1 MMMQINLTRFSR
13 FRDGLPADSAPP
25 RKYAEQYRTMQE
37 FEKLRDYLHQVG
49 ERVMPKEVEGVKTFR
64 ETVAGTK
71 GETLRTRGVASGKCL
86 LQLDVE
92 TEAGVQ
98 CRYERYKGRQTWTL
112 NGPQGSTTYAL
123 TGDVLKVQ

>member
-1 MMMQINLTRFSR
+1 MMQINLTRFNR

-25 RKYAEQYRTMQE
+25 RKYAEQYKTMQE
-37 FEKLRDYLHQVG
+37 FERLRDYLHQVG
-49 ERVMPKEVEGVKTFR
+49 ERVMPREAEGVKTFR
-64 ETVAGTK
+64 ETISGQE
-71 GETLRTRGVASGKCL
+71 GQSLRTRGVASGRCL

-92 TEAGVQ
+92 TETGVQ

-123 TGDVLKVQ
+123 SGDMLKVL

>member
-1 MMMQINLTRFSR
+1 MMQINLTRFSR

-25 RKYAEQYRTMQE
+25 RKYAEQYKTMQE
-37 FEKLRDYLHQVG
+37 FEKLRDYLGQVG
-49 ERVMPKEVEGVKTFR
+49 ERVMPREVEGMKTFR
-64 ETVAGTK
+64 ETIPGQE
-71 GETLRTRGVASGKCL
+71 GQSLRTRGVASGKCL

-92 TEAGVQ
+92 TEHGVQ

-112 NGPQGSTTYAL
+112 AGPTGSTTYSL